1 MPFVSAEHIE
11 ASLDYLARHTHPF
24 LISILAA
31 GRTGVPISDT
41 DDAAVPFGSTQE
53 MALLQDF
60 SSPDGGS
67 AATPYYVPFG
77 DPQGKSRW
85 RSKNYAGRSLHK
97 QREGRLEIL
106 VQRQDNNREW
116 RFVPG
121 FETAILN
128 HRKGPGWYVG
138 DVPISLTHIG
148 VWFYRQRDIAGLEEL
163 AELVRAEFQV
173 PQPLIDAGVF
183 ALDVPQVLADIPLS
197 NHPITDQDLFPLL
210 QAPPAEPIASAAPT
224 AVESPAANAREWTS
238 LTADALNDLE
248 QLKGIGRAA
257 HRALAALQAGMHV
270 VLTGAPGTGKTS
282 LAKLLFERVDLPYT
296 IAPATDQWT
305 TFETIGGYFPQPDA
319 GESLDFMP
327 GIVVSAIEE
336 ERCLVID
343 ELNRAD
349 IDKAFGELF
358 TLLSGSPV
366 SLPYRKRSGDVFEK
380 LRIVWEA
387 GTSGAGVHEYV
398 VPPWWR
404 IIGTMNDAD
413 KASLKRLSLAFVRR
427 FAFVPLEVPGQG
439 DYTAIITEAA
449 AELSA
454 GAVFDAVRDRLVTLF
469 AADAGGFKSIGFPI
483 GPAIPLAMLRHAAAQ
498 IALTPDSDADTL
510 IGEVLTLYLV
520 PQLQGRP
527 DLHTKVMSLVQ
538 PQISGDEAAA
548 FAHNLAVWTGFAQQ

>member
-1 MPFVSAEHIE
+1 MPFVSAGHIA
-11 ASLDYLARHTHPF
+11 ASLEYLAGHTHPL

-31 GRTGVPISDT
+31 ARAGVVVGSDN
-41 DDAAVPFGSTQE
+41 DDTVLFGGGQETALLDEFSAPVGGPAQAPLYMPFGNPQNK
-53 MALLQDF
+53 
-60 SSPDGGS
+60 SP
-67 AATPYYVPFG
+67 
-77 DPQGKSRW
+77 W
-85 RSKNYAGRSLHK
+85 RDAKYAGSSLQT
-97 QREGRLEIL
+97 QRRQRPAVL
-106 VQRQDNNREW
+106 VQHSGNNKKW
-116 RFVPG
+116 RFAPG
-121 FETAILN
+121 FEQAILDQA
-128 HRKGPGWYVG
+128 KKTVG
-138 DVPISLTHIG
+138 DAPVSLVQIG
-148 VWFYRQRDIAGLEEL
+148 VWLFRKQEIESLEDV
-163 AELVRAEFQV
+163 AELVTTTFQV
-173 PQPLIDAGVF
+173 PQSLIDSKVFTSEVPPALAALPLAAHAITDEELF
-183 ALDVPQVLADIPLS
+183 ALLKPPPTEPEAIQPGAVLVAE
-197 NHPITDQDLFPLL
+197 T
-210 QAPPAEPIASAAPT
+210 PASDAK
-224 AVESPAANAREWTS
+224 EWTS
-238 LTADALNDLE
+238 VSADSLDDLAG
-248 QLKGIGRAA
+248 LKGAGRAA
-257 HRALAALQAGMHV
+257 RRALAALQAGMHV

-282 LAKLLFERVDLPYT
+282 LAKVLFDRVGLSYT

-366 SLPYRKRSGDVFEK
+366 SLPYRKRSGDGFEK

-387 GTSGAGVHEYV
+387 GTSDAGVHEYV

-427 FAFVPLEVPGQG
+427 FAFVPLEVPGQD

-449 AELSA
+449 AELPA
-454 GAVFDAVRDRLVTLF
+454 GAVFESIRDRLVALF

-483 GPAIPLAMLRHAAAQ
+483 GPAIPLAMLRHIAAQ
-498 IALTPDSDADTL
+498 IALTPDCDADTL
-510 IGEVLTLYLV
+510 TSEVLTLYLV

-527 DLHTKVMSLVQ
+527 DLHTKVLSLVQ
-538 PQISGDEAAA
+538 PQIGTDFPA
-548 FAHNLAVWTGFAQQ
+548 FAHNLAVWTGFAVQ